1 MKISFSILGFA
12 AILAVSTAM
21 AAPVLYTVEPMHTY
35 PSFSA
40 SHQGLTY
47 WRGKFTKT
55 SGKIWI
61 DRDKGEGK
69 VEITIDTRSA
79 SFGLPIMDQVAQG
92 DTFFDVARYPTAIY
106 KSDSITFRNG
116 VPVALN
122 GSLTLRG
129 VTRPVPLVIES
140 FKCQM
145 HPFLKREV
153 CGAVAHGEL
162 NRTEFGMTR
171 EAEHDPIVHLIIDIE
186 AVQGD
191 SVPPPPPG
199 LPPPPPSGP
208 PAATR
213 AP

>member
-1 MKISFSILGFA
+1 MKFIYTVLGLA
-12 AILAVSTAM
+12 ASLAVTTAM

-40 SHQGLTY
+40 SHQGMTY
-47 WRGKFTKT
+47 WRGKFTKS

-61 DRDKGEGK
+61 DREKGDGK

-79 SFGLPIMDQVAQG
+79 SFGLAIMDQVAQG
-92 DTFFDVARYPTAIY
+92 DTFFDVAKYPTATY
-106 KSDSITFRNG
+106 KSDSITFKNG

-122 GSLTLRG
+122 GKLTLRG

-140 FKCQM
+140 FNCKT

-171 EAEHDPIVHLIIDIE
+171 EAEHDPMVRLVIDVE
-186 AVQGD
+186 AIQGD
-191 SVPPPPPG
+191 SIPAPPPG
-199 LPPPPPSGP
+199 LPPPLPSSPPP
-208 PAATR
+208 ATR